1 MPTQGGFSQN
11 TFYKFHGHDEDVLLL
26 AACQVRIWRPNE
38 IRDAAIVYT
47 EVSQVEIHNSY
58 KEPVSTATV
67 VLPRGSVMKVIKQD
81 REITTGNGTSMNGE
95 NSYTQGGNREIVVDG
110 TTKEKDGKPI
120 FNAVPTQADFGLV
133 KTSDTKMVGQ
143 NDLAIGNNIEIQCG
157 YVPNEEALESVRNG
171 GDMVAGMKI
180 LFTGIIIGCSTSSP
194 FKLECESRMSILKKV
209 TNKKQIVKDNLSI
222 KQLFGSGD
230 GCYDLLAG
238 SGLKV
243 SDRSLNSGIMVGT
256 IDFMA
261 NSTIMEIFRRL
272 AERGIMSWLNEK
284 GEVEFGVN
292 LYMNGVEE
300 TDPKS
305 IAYIN
310 KSEGGGIQLI
320 QFDWHVAQDNLSV
333 TRVEKDYI
341 AIRAKAQVDEHHVI
355 SVLMRKG
362 ANDGAWIFQNER
374 NVQFKKYKK
383 KKGGTTVYGGTQ
395 GKDSSLDG
403 YTIIRFTSNT
413 AKNMDDLKKEALA
426 YWGKVNPNAMEGTV
440 SLFGD
445 FDIKVPSVVGLVDPR
460 NPEKEGYYLVES
472 VSVEFSV
479 ESGYRKNVKFSH
491 KLGGLSDGTTYIANN
506 VISV

>member
-1 MPTQGGFSQN
+1 
-11 TFYKFHGHDEDVLLL
+11 
-26 AACQVRIWRPNE
+26 
-38 IRDAAIVYT
+38 
-47 EVSQVEIHNSY
+47 
-58 KEPVSTATV
+58 
-67 VLPRGSVMKVIKQD
+67 
-81 REITTGNGTSMNGE
+81 
-95 NSYTQGGNREIVVDG
+95 
-110 TTKEKDGKPI
+110 
-120 FNAVPTQADFGLV
+120 
-133 KTSDTKMVGQ
+133 
-143 NDLAIGNNIEIQCG
+143 
-157 YVPNEEALESVRNG
+157 
-171 GDMVAGMKI
+171 
-180 LFTGIIIGCSTSSP
+180 
-194 FKLECESRMSILKKV
+194 
-209 TNKKQIVKDNLSI
+209 
-222 KQLFGSGD
+222 
-230 GCYDLLAG
+230 
-238 SGLKV
+238 
-243 SDRSLNSGIMVGT
+243 
-256 IDFMA
+256 
-261 NSTIMEIFRRL
+261 
-272 AERGIMSWLNEK
+272 MSWLNDE
-284 GEVEFGVN
+284 GDIEFGVN

-305 IAYIN
+305 IAY
-310 KSEGGGIQLI
+310 KSEKGGIPLI

-362 ANDGAWIFQNER
+362 ANNDAWIFQNER

>member
-1 MPTQGGFSQN
+1 MPTQGGFSEN
-11 TFYKFHGHDEDVLLL
+11 SLYEFHGHDEDVLLL
-26 AACQVRIWRPNE
+26 AACQVRIWLPHADE
-38 IRDAAIVYT
+38 ASATVYT
-47 EVSQVEIHNSY
+47 EVSHIEIHNSY

-67 VLPRGSVMKVIKQD
+67 VLPRGSVIKFVQRE
-81 REITTGNGTSMNGE
+81 REITTGNGTTMNGE
-95 NSYTQGGNREIVVDG
+95 NSYLQGGNRDVIVDG
-110 TTKEKDGKPI
+110 TTKEKDGTPI
-120 FNAVPTQADFGLV
+120 YNAEPTRADFGLV
-133 KTSDTKMVGQ
+133 KTSDLKIVGE
-143 NDLAIGNNIEIQCG
+143 NDLAVGNNISITCG
-157 YVPNEEALESVRNG
+157 YVETEEDLETVRNG
-171 GDMVAGMKI
+171 GYATGMQK

-209 TNKKQIVKDNLSI
+209 ANKKQIVKNNLSI

-238 SGLKV
+238 SGLRV

-272 AERGIMSWLNEK
+272 AERGIMSWLNDD
-284 GEVEFGVN
+284 GDIEFGVN
-292 LYMNGVEE
+292 LYMNGIEE

-305 IAYIN
+305 IAYQN
-310 KSEGGGIQLI
+310 GGNGIQLI

-341 AIRAKAQVDEHHVI
+341 AIRAKAQVDEHRII
-355 SVLMRKG
+355 SVLARKG
-362 ANDGAWIFQNER
+362 TNDGSWIFQNER
-374 NVQFKKYKK
+374 NVEFKKYKK
-383 KKGGTTVYGGTQ
+383 KKGGTTVYGKTR

-403 YTIIRFTSNT
+403 YTVIRFTSNT
-413 AKNMDDLKKEALA
+413 AKNMDELKKEALA

-440 SLFGD
+440 SVFGNVD
-445 FDIKVPSVVGLVDPR
+445 VKTPSVVGLVDPR

-472 VSVEFSV
+472 VSIEFSV
-479 ESGYRKNVKFSH
+479 DTGYRRHIKFSH
-491 KLGGLSDGTTYIANN
+491 KLKGLSDGTVYIPNN

>member
-11 TFYKFHGHDEDVLLL
+11 AFYKFHGHDEDVLLL
-26 AACQVRIWRPNE
+26 AACQVRIWLPNE
-38 IRDAAIVYT
+38 DEAAATVYT

-67 VLPRGSVMKVIKQD
+67 VLPRGSVMKVIKAD

-133 KTSDTKMVGQ
+133 KTSDIKIVGQ
-143 NDLAIGNNIEIQCG
+143 NELAVGNNISISCG
-157 YVPNEEALESVRNG
+157 YVETEEDLERVRRG
-171 GDMVAGMKI
+171 GFATGMQK

-222 KQLFGSGD
+222 KKLFGSGD
-230 GCYDLLAG
+230 DCYDLLAG

-292 LYMNGVEE
+292 LYMNGIEE
-300 TDPKS
+300 SDPRS
-305 IAYIN
+305 IAYKN
-310 KSEGGGIQLI
+310 GGNGMQFI

-355 SVLMRKG
+355 SVLARKG
-362 ANDGAWIFQNER
+362 ANDGSWIFQNER
-374 NVQFKKYKK
+374 NVEFKKYKK

-403 YTIIRFTSNT
+403 YTVIRFTSNT
-413 AKNMDDLKKEALA
+413 AKNMGELKKEALA

-445 FDIKVPSVVGLVDPR
+445 FNIKVPSVVGLVDPR

-472 VSVEFSV
+472 VSTEFSA

-491 KLGGLSDGTTYIANN
+491 KIKGLSDGTTYIANN